1 MAPRQRFWNRK
12 DFPHRTTARK
22 VLVASVVERRPW
34 TCRYWEKP
42 YLYAFAPF
50 LFRSSLGDP
59 AMSLSNFGVTGL
71 LAEHF
76 RYNEDDE
83 GSDKASASQEI

>member
-1 MAPRQRFWNRK
+1 
-12 DFPHRTTARK
+12 
-22 VLVASVVERRPW
+22 
-34 TCRYWEKP
+34 
-42 YLYAFAPF
+42 
-50 LFRSSLGDP
+50 
-59 AMSLSNFGVTGL
+59 MSLSNFGVTGL